1 MGIVD
6 EQYITLVSY
15 RLGSFSRKRKDLY
28 NFRCPYC
35 GDSKKHKNKARGYLF
50 KIKGDYVYK
59 CHNCG
64 IGRTLSNF
72 LKDQDPMLHD
82 RYVMEKYT
90 DSSSRTGKGSRT
102 PEPKFNFKK
111 PVFDKS
117 NTKKVNL
124 EKISELNTS
133 HPARTYLEERGIK
146 DLDYFYYCPKFKAWT
161 NNQKK
166 IFDTLRQDS
175 DRIIIPFKDKQGNL
189 FGYQG
194 RSLAPKAKLRYITIM
209 LDEEQP
215 KIFGLDRI
223 TEDKPVY
230 IVEGP
235 FDSTFLENSVAMAGS
250 DADVRTFGWSNY
262 IWIFDNEPRNREIV
276 NRISKVINRG
286 DKVVIW
292 PNNIEE
298 KDINDMVLAG
308 HDVQSLVESNI
319 HQGLEATLK
328 FNNWKKV

>member
-1 MGIVD
+1 MSYLDVK
-6 EQYITLVSY
+6 YIQLVSP
-15 RLGSFSRKRKDLY
+15 RLVLFKKKKPDLF

-35 GDSKKHKNKARGYLF
+35 GDSQKHKNKARGYLF
-50 KIKGDYVYK
+50 KIKNDFVYK

-64 IGRTLSNF
+64 VGRTLSNF
-72 LKDQDPMLHD
+72 LKDQDHHLHD
-82 RYVMEKYT
+82 QYVMEKFKEG
-90 DSSSRTGKGSRT
+90 RTGKGT
-102 PEPKFNFKK
+102 TVPNPKFDFKTPNFRRG
-111 PVFDKS
+111 
-117 NTKKVNL
+117 NINL

-133 HPARTYLEERGIK
+133 HPAREYLEQRGIK
-146 DLDYFYYCPKFKAWT
+146 DLEYFYYCPKFKAWT
-161 NNQKK
+161 NEQKK
-166 IFDTLRQDS
+166 TFDNLKQDS
-175 DRIIIPFKDKQGNL
+175 PRIIIPFRDKDGKL

-194 RSLAPKAKLRYITIM
+194 RSLAPTAKMRYITIM
-209 LDEEQP
+209 LDEDSP
-215 KIFGLDRI
+215 KIFGQDRV
-223 TEDKPVY
+223 DYNKPIY

-276 NRISKVINRG
+276 NRISKVIDRG

-292 PNNIEE
+292 PKKIQQ

-308 HDVQSLVESNI
+308 HNVQDVVDSNVYS
-319 HQGLEATLK
+319 GLEATLK